1 MQPQNVLS
9 VEKLSKRFG
18 ERLLF
23 DEVTFGL
30 SQGQKAALIARNGTG
45 KSTLFHAISG
55 LEPADSGVV
64 TFEAGTRWA
73 LLDQEPD
80 LAPEKSILDNLYAGD
95 NSAVQALRL
104 YEEAMAQGWEGDA
117 LQRAYDAMDRTGG
130 WNFEARAR
138 EVLGKLDLHDLDRIT
153 GSLSGGE
160 RRRIALAKVL
170 IEEPDLLLLDEPT
183 NHLDLEMISWLEK
196 HLAQSGIT
204 LLMITHDRY
213 FLENVCDT
221 IFELDQQQ
229 LFRYKGSYAYYLEK
243 REERLENAL
252 TQREKARSLFRR
264 ELDWMRATPSARTG
278 KSKSRIDRFF
288 EIKAQARVS
297 LETDPMHIA
306 LNPERLG
313 GKLVELHK
321 VGQRYG
327 ERILFDGLTHHF
339 RRGERL
345 GIVGANGTGKSS
357 LLDLMVGRAEPAAGK
372 VVIGETVVFGHYHQ
386 HGAQFPDELK
396 VIDAVRSIAEFM
408 PLQRG
413 AKLTAADLLER
424 FLFPRHTHH
433 LQIGTLSGGEKKRL
447 HLLQVLMRNP
457 NFLILDEPTNDL
469 DIFTLQALEAFL
481 LDFPGCLIVVSHDR
495 YFMDRLVEHVWVL
508 GEDGS
513 RTIRD
518 YPGNYTQYRL
528 AREEQLEEARSQRE
542 TPEVIRKT
550 PAEKQQK
557 TNANNKLTYKERQE
571 WDQLEERM
579 AGLESQK
586 EETESLLAQTT
597 DHPTLMALSEQLQR
611 VQQALEDAEMRW
623 LELSERLDQHPT

>member
-80 LAPEKSILDNLYAGD
+80 LAPEKTILDNLYAGD

-321 VGQRYG
+321 VGQRFG
-327 ERILFDGLTHHF
+327 ERVLFEGLTHHF

-357 LLDLMVGRAEPAAGK
+357 LLDLMVGQTEPASGK

-413 AKLTAADLLER
+413 AKLTSADLLER

-528 AREEQLEEARSQRE
+528 AREEQLEEARAQRE
-542 TPEVIRKT
+542 NAEVTRKPIADKPEKSI
-550 PAEKQQK
+550 
-557 TNANNKLTYKERQE
+557 ANNKLTYKERQE
-571 WDQLEERM
+571 WDQLEGRIAE
-579 AGLESQK
+579 LESQK
-586 EETESLLAQTT
+586 KETENLLTQTT
-597 DHPTLMALSEQLQR
+597 DHTSLMALSEQLQK

-623 LELSERLDQHPT
+623 LELSERLDQQPN